1 MEETASTSELA
12 MMAGMALTPIEMA
25 RAGGGVRGRLEY
37 SGGVVAEVGRALMAR
52 HRGEGGRDRGCAGE
66 GWARG
71 TKLTGGPW
79 LPARGSGSRG
89 RGDETLTG
97 GVRMSARGS
106 GARSW
111 AAWAGERG
119 GERGRAGAG
128 WAGFGPAEG
137 GGSFL
142 FFFSFSNSNS
152 FLFLFL
158 FLFLFP
164 LRPKIFSK

>member
-52 HRGEGGRDRGCAGE
+52 QRGEGGLDRGCAGE

-119 GERGRAGAG
+119 GARGRAGLVGRDSAQ
-128 WAGFGPAEG
+128 PREG
-137 GGSFL
+137 GV
-142 FFFSFSNSNS
+142 FFFF
-152 FLFLFL
+152 FFF
-158 FLFLFP
+158 
-164 LRPKIFSK
+164 